1 MQDVNEKFFRMDF
14 NSFRIAREHFW
25 AMKCHLE
32 TIKVKIWSNE
42 PAKKKMQDGRKW
54 KSKDFRDLSV

>member
-14 NSFRIAREHFW
+14 NSFRTAREHFW

-32 TIKVKIWSNE
+32 TIKVKIWNN
-42 PAKKKMQDGRKW
+42 
-54 KSKDFRDLSV
+54 